1 MKAYPQPPTSTQN
14 PPPLHHPSTQI
25 LSTITKGSE
34 HSTFGDILKVQLH
47 QPANNISTIAVG
59 SSHNGRAASS
69 TQTDRGGPHQSPPQ
83 AASPIQVIQ
92 VEEAFE
98 DEVVE
103 EEELLRVLHEIKQQ
117 FNTVKPGGST
127 STESEQGLQRYH
139 TLSASFTSKSRG
151 KNLRLTRCNINT
163 MTILYHHF
171 RYITKFPTILHHLRH
186 NQFTRLTPNS
196 AS

>member
-69 TQTDRGGPHQSPPQ
+69 TQTNGGAPHQSPPQ

-92 VEEAFE
+92 VDVELKKIQVQDWEEEASE

-103 EEELLRVLHEIKQQ
+103 EEELLRV
-117 FNTVKPGGST
+117 
-127 STESEQGLQRYH
+127 
-139 TLSASFTSKSRG
+139 
-151 KNLRLTRCNINT
+151 
-163 MTILYHHF
+163 
-171 RYITKFPTILHHLRH
+171 
-186 NQFTRLTPNS
+186 
-196 AS
+196 